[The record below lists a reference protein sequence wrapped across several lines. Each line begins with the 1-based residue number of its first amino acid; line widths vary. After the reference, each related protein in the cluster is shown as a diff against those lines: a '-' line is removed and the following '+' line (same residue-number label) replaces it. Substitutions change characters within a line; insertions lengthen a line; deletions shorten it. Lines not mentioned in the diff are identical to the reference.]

1 MSRCPVTP
9 LTLLTLS
16 IGVAVASPSAA
27 QAPPVLDW
35 TNPATCREDGKRD
48 FPLSGPDVAKKKLV
62 KKLGNQDE
70 TSIPI
75 LWPVA
80 GRDPW
85 TTTCH
90 VQLEKFPPI
99 QHEQCLPNDE
109 IKGNEWLAIRKVG
122 HQYQALLIDGHK
134 TRQIPLELKK
144 TTTHDMW
151 LQTPDNVTSRFKYSI
166 HFADIEENSKLKKF
180 YVVETYDTRDAECM
194 KNFPTEE
201 LVCTGPSSRP
211 GCGPDALLTTSGAR
225 RQGSAGGGHEPPDD
239 PPMNP

>member
-9 LTLLTLS
+9 LTLLSLS
-16 IGVAVASPSAA
+16 IGVAIASPGAA
-27 QAPPVLDW
+27 QAPPVPDW
-35 TNPATCREDGKRD
+35 SNPAACREDGKRD
-48 FPLSGPDVAKKKLV
+48 FPLSGADVAKKKLV
-62 KKLGNQDE
+62 KLLENQAE

-75 LWPVA
+75 LWPKA

-90 VQLEKFPPI
+90 VQLAKLPPI
-99 QHEQCLPNDE
+99 QHEKCLPNGE

-122 HQYQALLIDGHK
+122 PRYQALLIDGHK

-166 HFADIEENSKLKKF
+166 HFANVEEQSTLKKY
-180 YVVETYDTRDAECM
+180 YVVETYDTDDEECM
-194 KNFPTEE
+194 KNFPTEQ
-201 LVCTGPSSRP
+201 LVCADPSSRP
-211 GCGPDALLTTSGAR
+211 GCGPEARSIGGGAFV
-225 RQGSAGGGHEPPDD
+225 QGSAGGGHEPPDD
-239 PPMNP
+239 PED